1 MLLSRDIAYYHTM
14 NTPLVA
20 PRKDTNQG
28 SLAVV
33 GMGMTLGSHLTPL
46 ARSHIE
52 QADVIFAGLSDNIV
66 EQWLER
72 MHPDVRS
79 LQPYYQEG
87 KSRRKTYE
95 EWVDLMMTEVRAGK
109 RVCGVFYGHPGIFA
123 WSPHKVIE
131 VARAEG
137 FQAHMEPGVSAE
149 DCLYADLGIDPGT
162 VGCQHYEAGQ
172 LLFYERRVDP
182 SAYLVLWQV
191 GLVGDRSLA
200 RFTTGGAYRQVL
212 VDVLS
217 QDYPLDHE
225 IILYRAATLPIQ
237 QPRIR
242 RIALRDLPHVDVPT
256 EETVVLPPA
265 APLKANMAIRERLAA
280 LDKLEKEASLA

>member
-1 MLLSRDIAYYHTM
+1 MAGPPVPVKGRLLRPGVLLSQHIAYYRTM

-95 EWVDLMMTEVRAGK
+95 EWVDLMMTEVRGASNAKAK
-109 RVCGVFYGHPGIFA
+109 RELGWTPTHPS
-123 WSPHKVIE
+123 W
-131 VARAEG
+131 RTG
-137 FQAHMEPGVSAE
+137 F
-149 DCLYADLGIDPGT
+149 
-162 VGCQHYEAGQ
+162 
-172 LLFYERRVDP
+172 
-182 SAYLVLWQV
+182 
-191 GLVGDRSLA
+191 
-200 RFTTGGAYRQVL
+200 
-212 VDVLS
+212 
-217 QDYPLDHE
+217 
-225 IILYRAATLPIQ
+225 
-237 QPRIR
+237 
-242 RIALRDLPHVDVPT
+242 
-256 EETVVLPPA
+256 
-265 APLKANMAIRERLAA
+265 
-280 LDKLEKEASLA
+280 